1 MVVNSRCLTLTE
13 LGILRARTGHGIAQ
27 QAKIQAWPQ
36 VASFYLG
43 HLERGFLEY
52 GMARLVRVLQL
63 GDCYDTAF
71 VAVGEIALA
80 RANAGHRSWKVLRQA
95 CDDVETRVQ
104 PNGPRA

>member
-1 MVVNSRCLTLTE
+1 MRVLATVLRSRPKSKHGLKWRVSTLAT
-13 LGILRARTGHGIAQ
+13 
-27 QAKIQAWPQ
+27 WS
-36 VASFYLG
+36 VD
-43 HLERGFLEY
+43 FLEY

-71 VAVGEIALA
+71 VAIGEIALA